1 MFRNY
6 FTRIMSQVVRKLIY
20 PELVEIRLEI
30 EKIDV
35 ASESKIKES
44 IDSLKKDNS
53 DTQRSIEDMG
63 AKLSADILELSA
75 SAKKKD
81 SGIDTLVQN
90 IVHKELSEL
99 DSTARQRDAK
109 QGEEISALRDMT
121 EKSYERIHKKD
132 AKLTEKI
139 SDLHT
144 MTENCYEK
152 LHSET
157 EMISSR
163 LNEDMRSF
171 NKRLD
176 DLYRIVVNRDEH
188 SFMVNDVQKLRQEVE
203 LLKRDVVNKD

>member
-35 ASESKIKES
+35 ASEFKIKES

-53 DTQRSIEDMG
+53 DIQRSIEEIG

-144 MTENCYEK
+144 MTESCYEK

-157 EMISSR
+157 EMINAR
-163 LNEDMRSF
+163 LNEDMRNF

>member
-35 ASESKIKES
+35 ASEFKLKES
-44 IDSLKKDNS
+44 IDSLKKGNLDI
-53 DTQRSIEDMG
+53 QRSIEEIG
-63 AKLSADILELSA
+63 AKLSDDILELRA
-75 SAKKKD
+75 STKKGD

-99 DSTARQRDAK
+99 DSIAHKRDAK
-109 QGEEISALRDMT
+109 QSEKISDLRDMT
-121 EKSYERIHKKD
+121 ENSYERIRKRD
-132 AKLTEKI
+132 AKQSEKI
-139 SDLHT
+139 SDLHN
-144 MTENCYEK
+144 MTESCYEK
-152 LHSET
+152 LLNET

-163 LNEDMRSF
+163 LNEDMRNF

-176 DLYRIVVNRDEH
+176 DLYKIVVKRDEH

-203 LLKRDVVNKD
+203 LLKRDVINRD